1 MTARRILTMLKYL
14 ILFWTFFKIGLFT
27 IGGGYAMIPMINDEV
42 ISREWL
48 TESELLDF
56 MGISESTPGPFAI
69 NIATFVGMNEGGVL
83 GALCST
89 LGVILPSLI
98 IIIIISKIISLFLKN
113 KYVVYALTGVR
124 PVVVGLILAVA
135 LSLVITGMTG
145 ISKITNIIS
154 EWNINNISISAII
167 IMVVIFILSRFK
179 KLNKPV
185 LLILISAVLGIVL
198 YGLIG
203 L

>member
-1 MTARRILTMLKYL
+1 MLKYL

-113 KYVVYALTGVR
+113 KYVGYALTGVR